1 MAEERRERR
10 AGERPAGPESH
21 ERPPGP
27 EDRERPPRPP
37 RNSMER
43 GYAKAAQRNQE
54 ARERLRPL
62 AAGER
67 PAVVTVAAIACAL
80 VALSIVVLYAA
91 GAKPDGEE
99 PRLAQIAAPVLITG
113 VLAWGMWRARYWAVV
128 GFQLVLVFLI
138 FASFYGL
145 ALEADS
151 LGGFLGSGGLLVV
164 ASAFFVLMV
173 KAMARIQMPE
183 RAPRN

>member
-1 MAEERRERR
+1 VAEDGG
-10 AGERPAGPESH
+10 ANGAPEQRS
-21 ERPPGP
+21 
-27 EDRERPPRPP
+27 P

-43 GYAKAAQRNQE
+43 GYAKAEQRNRE

-62 AAGER
+62 AEGER
-67 PAVVTVAAIACAL
+67 PPVVTAAAAVCGL
-80 VALSIVVLYAA
+80 VAISIVALYAA
-91 GAKPDGEE
+91 GAKPNGET
-99 PRLAQIAAPVLITG
+99 PHFAQVAGPALIMG

-128 GFQLVLVFLI
+128 CFQLVLAFLI

-164 ASAFFVLMV
+164 SGVFFFLMV
-173 KAMARIQMPE
+173 KAMARIQMPHRLPPE
-183 RAPRN
+183 

>member
-1 MAEERRERR
+1 MAEQRP
-10 AGERPAGPESH
+10 ERPA
-21 ERPPGP
+21 ERA
-27 EDRERPPRPP
+27 P

-54 ARERLRPL
+54 ARERLAPL
-62 AAGER
+62 AEGER
-67 PAVVTVAAIACAL
+67 PPVVTVAAILCAL
-80 VALSIVVLYAA
+80 IALSIVVLYAA
-91 GAKPDGEE
+91 GVKPDGET
-99 PRLAQIAAPVLITG
+99 PRFAQVAAPALITG

-151 LGGFLGSGGLLVV
+151 LGGFLGSGVLLVV
-164 ASAFFVLMV
+164 SGAFFVLMV
-173 KAMARIQMPE
+173 KAMARIQMPHRLPPE
-183 RAPRN
+183 GDDRRDL

>member
-1 MAEERRERR
+1 MAED
-10 AGERPAGPESH
+10 RPELPPNGTPE
-21 ERPPGP
+21 
-27 EDRERPPRPP
+27 PP

-54 ARERLRPL
+54 ARERLQPL
-62 AAGER
+62 GEGER
-67 PAVVTVAAIACAL
+67 PTVVTVAAIVCAL
-80 VALSIVVLYAA
+80 IALSIVVLYAA
-91 GAKPDGEE
+91 GVKPDGET
-99 PRLAQIAAPVLITG
+99 PRFAQVAAPALITG

-128 GFQLVLVFLI
+128 CFQLVLVFLI

-164 ASAFFVLMV
+164 STVFFVLMV
-173 KAMARIQMPE
+173 KAMARIQMP
-183 RAPRN
+183 RL

>member
-1 MAEERRERR
+1 MAEERPDAPDASPAPER
-10 AGERPAGPESH
+10 A
-21 ERPPGP
+21 
-27 EDRERPPRPP
+27 P

-54 ARERLRPL
+54 ARERLAPL
-62 AAGER
+62 GEGER
-67 PAVVTVAAIACAL
+67 PPVVTVAAIVCAL
-80 VALSIVVLYAA
+80 IALSIVALYAA
-91 GAKPDGEE
+91 GAKPDGES
-99 PRLAQIAAPVLITG
+99 PRFAQVAAPALITG

-151 LGGFLGSGGLLVV
+151 LGGFLGSGGLLLV
-164 ASAFFVLMV
+164 SGTFFVLMV
-173 KAMARIQMPE
+173 KAMARIQMPHQLPPE
-183 RAPRN
+183 GDE